1 MALVACTKLDQIPGI
16 GKRIKE
22 KILEYFPSE
31 DESIEAIKNLAVS
44 CVPGITPKRAIKMAL
59 NIFELEHNA
68 KPDSLLKNEDILE
81 IYNQMIQLI
90 SEFCLTEYSK
100 SKLSLYFP
108 LPSLKTQII
117 LQRQKYF
124 KNAIEFA
131 AKYEAKLGI
140 KFLQIMK
147 KLGSLRKE
155 ETLPKVKNRI
165 LLTDSPKIIQF
176 IQDEELGAFI
186 TFEKINWGEIKNPQD
201 VFEKYSKTFGTV
213 LYCGSNTSQIPD
225 LDNLIILSPSDITAE
240 ALFPEKIIMSFSL
253 NASVIDSILKIVLI
267 LKSFGD
273 EPLIQQFTDQFD
285 LKRIKILKK
294 NTEILDEK
302 GDIIQGY
309 DETLDKYR
317 NIAKEFNSIVS
328 EAENKINEN
337 IKAMIQENSINIHGT
352 KILELLKT
360 DLTPEMIR
368 EFIPPEIDAI
378 FDESFEQGFE
388 DLSEKLALEKS
399 QKEWVSNL
407 RTEIV
412 EFPITFDDKAAIE
425 LEQRIKARLN
435 AYNYTLMKDIAQKLA
450 ENYVFLN
457 KISQILLEFEFFYAI
472 GRFALQYELKIPT
485 LIPDKKGFAFLD
497 AKHLQLRR
505 DELREKIPVVPI
517 SYQIGDMLIKDLKQ
531 PSRLNL
537 LSGSNS
543 GGKTICLQTCAQA
556 IILAQMG
563 FPSLGT
569 LQFHP
574 FDEIYYFKKSSGQI
588 SAGAFETT
596 IMKFVELAGSPHLKI
611 VFADELEAITE
622 PNAAAKVIGGIL
634 GLLLEN
640 PNNYSIFV
648 THLIELLMANMNEK
662 EKAVIRVDGIE
673 AKGLDENLELIVDR
687 SPHFNFIAKSTPEL
701 ILRRLA
707 AKGPEN
713 QKEFFTKILK
723 KF

>member
-1 MALVACTKLDQIPGI
+1 MALVSCIKMDQIPGI

-22 KILEYFPSE
+22 KILEYFTNE
-31 DESIEAIKNLAVS
+31 NESIEAIKNLAVS

-59 NIFELEHNA
+59 NIFELEHNT
-68 KPDSLLKNEDILE
+68 KTDSVLKNDDILE
-81 IYNQMIQLI
+81 IYNQIIQLI
-90 SEFCLTEYSK
+90 SEFCLTDYSK
-100 SKLSLYFP
+100 NKINLYFP
-108 LPSLKTQII
+108 LPESKSQII
-117 LQRQKYF
+117 AERQQYF
-124 KNAIEFA
+124 AKALEFA
-131 AKYEAKLGI
+131 EKYEPKLGI
-140 KFLQIMK
+140 KFLQILK
-147 KLGSLRKE
+147 KLGALRKE

-165 LLTDSPKIIQF
+165 FLTDSPKLIQF
-176 IQDEELGAFI
+176 IQEEELNSFI
-186 TFEKINWGEIKNPQD
+186 TFEKINWADIRNPQD

-213 LYCGSNTSQIPD
+213 LYAGSNTSQIPD
-225 LDNLIILSPSDITAE
+225 LDNLIVLSPSDITTE
-240 ALFPEKIIMSFSL
+240 ALFPEKVIMSFSL
-253 NASVIDSILKIVLI
+253 NASVIDSILKIVMV
-267 LKSFGD
+267 LKSLGD
-273 EPLIQQFTDQFD
+273 ETLIQQFNEQFD
-285 LKRIKILKK
+285 LKKIKILKK

-317 NIAKEFNSIVS
+317 FIAKEFNSIVS

-337 IKAMIQENSINIHGT
+337 IKGMIQENSINIHGT

-388 DLSEKLALEKS
+388 ELMEKLALEKI
-399 QKEWVSNL
+399 QKELVSKL

-412 EFPITFDDKAAIE
+412 EFPICFDDKTVME

-435 AYNYTLMKDIAQKLA
+435 AYNYSLMEEIAQKLA

-457 KISQILLEFEFFYAI
+457 KIAQILLEFEFFYAI
-472 GRFALQYELKIPT
+472 GRFARAYELKIPA
-485 LIPDKKGFAFLD
+485 LLSDKKGFAFIN
-497 AKHLQLRR
+497 AKHLQLRK
-505 DELREKIPVVPI
+505 DELREKTPVVPI
-517 SYQIGDMLIKDLKQ
+517 SYQIGDILIKELKQ
-531 PSRLNL
+531 VSRLNL

-563 FPSLGT
+563 FPSLGA

-596 IMKFVELAGSPHLKI
+596 IMKFVELAESPHLKI
-611 VFADELEAITE
+611 IFADELESITE

-640 PNNYSIFV
+640 PHNYSIFV

-701 ILRRLA
+701 ILRRLS
-707 AKGPEN
+707 AKGPEQ
-713 QKEFFTKILK
+713 QKEFFAKILK